1 MKKNNNK
8 GFTFI
13 ELVLYI
19 GILSVFMVAVT
30 SLVGTV
36 VSSNRKMTNRKKI
49 QNEASETYDTISD
62 MIMGATDVKIVGKA
76 YVATTSAGVTSYNAV
91 SGVFLVPKDSD
102 EKADN
107 GILLAKGGVGAC
119 TVNIAKA
126 GTTGYSSKSP
136 CYDIADIKSFGD
148 VTSPSTDDTTFI
160 TPDDETGKLYLKVDY
175 ASALDGD
182 AKSVIT
188 SCTLTYDPAEKK
200 IYVYKSADQLPFY
213 DASEADGSVL
223 CKDVKNFVLQINPD
237 EDSIAI
243 TLELEDSTT
252 AASYKINGVVGIRNS
267 YVLKKHT
274 WD

>member
-49 QNEASETYDTISD
+49 QNEAGETYDTISD
-62 MIMGATDVKIVGKA
+62 MIMGATDVKILGSA
-76 YVATTSAGVTSYNAV
+76 YVATTSAGVTSYSPV
-91 SGVFLVPKDSD
+91 SGVFIVPDDTDTKGSGGELMSAGGIGRRTVYI
-102 EKADN
+102 EKA
-107 GILLAKGGVGAC
+107 GGAGLTPKG
-119 TVNIAKA
+119 
-126 GTTGYSSKSP
+126 P
-136 CYDIADIKSFGD
+136 
-148 VTSPSTDDTTFI
+148 PSTDDTTYI
-160 TPDDETGKLYLKVDY
+160 IPDDSGKLYLKVDY
-175 ASALDGD
+175 ASALQSNGD
-182 AKSVIT
+182 SVIT
-188 SCTLTYDPAEKK
+188 TCTITYDKTEKK
-200 IYVYKSADQLPFY
+200 LYVFKTPQSDRIT
-213 DASEADGSVL
+213 DASEADGTVL
-223 CKDVKNFVLQINPD
+223 CKDVKDFKLQINPD

>member
-62 MIMGATDVKIVGKA
+62 MIMGATDVKMLGSA
-76 YVATTSAGVTSYNAV
+76 YVATTSAGVTSYSPV
-91 SGVFLVPKDSD
+91 SGVFIVPDDTDTKGSGG
-102 EKADN
+102 ELMSA
-107 GILLAKGGVGAC
+107 GGVGKC
-119 TVNIAKA
+119 TVNLGKA
-126 GTTGYSSKSP
+126 GTSSYKAMSP
-136 CYDIADIKSFGD
+136 CYDIADMKSFGD
-148 VTSPSTDDTTFI
+148 VTSPSTDDTTYI
-160 TPDDETGKLYLKVDY
+160 TPDSSGKLYLKINY
-175 ASALDGD
+175 ASGLKSNGD
-182 AKSVIT
+182 SVIT
-188 SCTLTYDPAEKK
+188 SCTITYDKAEKK
-200 IYVYKSADQLPFY
+200 LYVYKSPNLTSFF
-213 DASEADGSVL
+213 DASEADGTVL
-223 CKDVKNFVLQINPD
+223 CKDVKDFKLQINPD

>member
-49 QNEASETYDTISD
+49 QNEAGETYDTISD
-62 MIMGATDVKIVGKA
+62 MIMGATDVKILGSA
-76 YVATTSAGVTSYNAV
+76 YVATTSAGVTSYSPV
-91 SGVFLVPKDSD
+91 SGIFIVPDDTDTKGSGGELMSAGGIGRRTVYI
-102 EKADN
+102 EKA
-107 GILLAKGGVGAC
+107 GGAGLTPKG
-119 TVNIAKA
+119 
-126 GTTGYSSKSP
+126 P
-136 CYDIADIKSFGD
+136 CYDIADMKSFGD
-148 VTSPSTDDTTFI
+148 VTSPSTDDTTYI
-160 TPDDETGKLYLKVDY
+160 IPDDSGKLYLKVDY
-175 ASALDGD
+175 ASALQSNGD
-182 AKSVIT
+182 SVIT
-188 SCTLTYDPAEKK
+188 TCTITYDKTEKK
-200 IYVYKSADQLPFY
+200 LYVFKTPQSDRIT
-213 DASEADGSVL
+213 DASEADGTVL
-223 CKDVKNFVLQINPD
+223 CKDVKDFKLQINPD